1 MDGLNAMA
9 DRKTGAHQ
17 RSAQT
22 SDDTIRSPK
31 VGSTLPTPIQNQ
43 DLMSHQDGF
52 SNNGT
57 EPSGSGKSD
66 DDDDRMEKKNENV
79 AHPQDGIKLKKP

>member
-1 MDGLNAMA
+1 
-9 DRKTGAHQ
+9 
-17 RSAQT
+17 
-22 SDDTIRSPK
+22 
-31 VGSTLPTPIQNQ
+31 
-43 DLMSHQDGF
+43 MSHQDGF

-66 DDDDRMEKKNENV
+66 DDDDRMQRKSENV